1 MTIEIAPQAPS
12 AGASKSSETAAN
24 KKNAK
29 DAAGGTG
36 GTSSFLSVLACAED
50 TLAVPA
56 TDATLT
62 AMPDGTAD
70 WLVVSRDGL
79 PSNMA
84 SDASALGLP
93 VTVLAPSVPAVT
105 LVEAQPVAA
114 TGPGKSSAGLA
125 RDTALLAQAGLE
137 PGLSKAGLAQTKS
150 GKAVLDAAAEAAKP
164 ALLDSTGASGSQSGQ
179 SVAKESV
186 PERIHKAVQE
196 LTLSMVKSPELSTLS
211 FGINRE
217 RTQEFASSSRT
228 TVNELAGQSLAVPQG
243 AGGAMGV
250 DGVVA
255 SSASAA
261 ADGQYSEEVSYWVGQ
276 DLQKAE
282 MTVDGLGANPVEVSI
297 SMQGKEATV
306 VFRSDEALTREAL
319 SNASVELQES
329 LGRQGVM
336 LSGVSVGTSNS
347 GDSQRQGQNGKPPG
361 WKVRSV
367 EVVADPVA
375 TGVRGG
381 GTTGR
386 SIDLFV

>member
-29 DAAGGTG
+29 DAASSTG

-70 WLVVSRDGL
+70 WLLVSRDGL
-79 PSNMA
+79 PSDMA

-93 VTVLAPSVPAVT
+93 VTILAPSVPAVT
-105 LVEAQPVAA
+105 LVEAQPVAS

-137 PGLSKAGLAQTKS
+137 PSLSKAGLPQTKS

-186 PERIHKAVQE
+186 PERIHKA
-196 LTLSMVKSPELSTLS
+196 
-211 FGINRE
+211 
-217 RTQEFASSSRT
+217 
-228 TVNELAGQSLAVPQG
+228 
-243 AGGAMGV
+243 
-250 DGVVA
+250 
-255 SSASAA
+255 
-261 ADGQYSEEVSYWVGQ
+261 
-276 DLQKAE
+276 
-282 MTVDGLGANPVEVSI
+282 
-297 SMQGKEATV
+297 
-306 VFRSDEALTREAL
+306 
-319 SNASVELQES
+319 
-329 LGRQGVM
+329 
-336 LSGVSVGTSNS
+336 
-347 GDSQRQGQNGKPPG
+347 
-361 WKVRSV
+361 
-367 EVVADPVA
+367 
-375 TGVRGG
+375 
-381 GTTGR
+381 
-386 SIDLFV
+386 

>member
-12 AGASKSSETAAN
+12 TGASKSSETAAT

-29 DAAGGTG
+29 EAAGGTG
-36 GTSSFLSVLACAED
+36 GASSFLSVLACAED
-50 TLAVPA
+50 SLAIPVTDPA
-56 TDATLT
+56 LV
-62 AMPDGTAD
+62 AMPDGIDD
-70 WLVVSRDGL
+70 WLVVSQDGL
-79 PSNMA
+79 LTNGPLE
-84 SDASALGLP
+84 ASALGLP
-93 VTVLAPSVPAVT
+93 VAILPPSVPAVT
-105 LVEAQPVAA
+105 LVDSQPAAA
-114 TGPGKSSAGLA
+114 TGPGKSIPGLA
-125 RDTALLAQAGLE
+125 RDAALLAQAGWE
-137 PGLSKAGLAQTKS
+137 QGLPKAGLAQTKS

-164 ALLDSTGASGSQSGQ
+164 VLLDSTGASGTQATQAVG
-179 SVAKESV
+179 KESV

-196 LTLSMVKSPELSTLS
+196 LTVSMVKAPELSTLS
-211 FGINRE
+211 LGINRE
-217 RTQEFASSSRT
+217 RMQEFASSSRT
-228 TVNELAGQSLAVPQG
+228 AVNELAGQSLAVPQG

-255 SSASAA
+255 GSATAS

-276 DLQKAE
+276 ELQKAE

-306 VFRSDEALTREAL
+306 VFRSDEEATREAL
-319 SNASVELQES
+319 SNAGAELQES

-367 EVVADPVA
+367 EVAADPVS
-375 TGVRGG
+375 TGVRGA